1 VTPEA
6 ERAQA
11 VAENLPDPVVVVSPE
26 AAVIWANRRARVAFG
41 FPPER
46 PLAQDGLRLVHPD
59 DRPLA
64 LACLA
69 SIQGR
74 DVGSPVEVRFVGPT
88 GVWRAEVVGADLRA
102 HDAIGGI
109 VLVLRDVTARH
120 RFEID
125 AGDASRLRAVVQ
137 HSPTIFALADRD
149 GRLLS
154 VSGALTRRLAVDP
167 EWAEGHSLLEL
178 VAEEDRPAVA
188 RALAEI
194 RPETDADRNQRGTLD
209 AAVAG
214 VGSPRP
220 YGERLTTRSPG
231 RDHGPAPERPDPDAP
246 APGHGRSARPAPR
259 PGDGTSPVATVE
271 CVLAAPSGPERLPCE
286 LTLVSL
292 LDDPSV
298 GAVVIA
304 AHDITRLVAARRAL
318 ERLAASDP
326 LTGVANR
333 HHLEERLR
341 HLLDRERSG
350 PEQAV
355 AMVFV
360 DLDGF
365 KQVNDTAGH
374 LAGDGLLRQ
383 VARALI
389 SAVRAGDVV
398 ARVGGD
404 EFVVLGTLE
413 RPEDA
418 ALLAERV
425 AAAICR
431 PHEVAGRVLNVT
443 ASIGVALARPGDPA
457 EDLWAEADRRMYEAK
472 AEKSGS

>member
-1 VTPEA
+1 
-6 ERAQA
+6 
-11 VAENLPDPVVVVSPE
+11 
-26 AAVIWANRRARVAFG
+26 
-41 FPPER
+41 
-46 PLAQDGLRLVHPD
+46 
-59 DRPLA
+59 
-64 LACLA
+64 
-69 SIQGR
+69 
-74 DVGSPVEVRFVGPT
+74 
-88 GVWRAEVVGADLRA
+88 
-102 HDAIGGI
+102 
-109 VLVLRDVTARH
+109 
-120 RFEID
+120 
-125 AGDASRLRAVVQ
+125 
-137 HSPTIFALADRD
+137 
-149 GRLLS
+149 
-154 VSGALTRRLAVDP
+154 
-167 EWAEGHSLLEL
+167 
-178 VAEEDRPAVA
+178 
-188 RALAEI
+188 
-194 RPETDADRNQRGTLD
+194 
-209 AAVAG
+209 
-214 VGSPRP
+214 
-220 YGERLTTRSPG
+220 
-231 RDHGPAPERPDPDAP
+231 
-246 APGHGRSARPAPR
+246 
-259 PGDGTSPVATVE
+259 
-271 CVLAAPSGPERLPCE
+271 LPCE